1 MMLRLD
7 GYQICALIKNN
18 SVLKHTPVIMLP
30 SKGGLFDRAKG
41 RIVG

>member
-18 SVLKHTPVIMLP
+18 SVLKHTRVIMLS
-30 SKGGLFDRAKG
+30 SKGGLFERAKG